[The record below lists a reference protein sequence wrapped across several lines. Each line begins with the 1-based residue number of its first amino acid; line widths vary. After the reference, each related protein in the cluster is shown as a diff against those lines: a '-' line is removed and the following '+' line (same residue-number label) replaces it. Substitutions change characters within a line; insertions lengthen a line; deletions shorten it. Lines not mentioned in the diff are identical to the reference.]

1 LREAGA
7 DALAFF
13 IAEDGAVMAEC
24 LAAGGC
30 IDRQKNFFANGYTAK
45 LDELVSALDLP

>member
-1 LREAGA
+1 MPWLFS
-7 DALAFF
+7 LPKT
-13 IAEDGAVMAEC
+13 GAVMAEC